1 MIQPHAP
8 RQAGYNVDPVDVDA
22 GLAELLVVY
31 PDAPWETRTVIIYA
45 LQRWARG
52 EEAAA
57 EKGATDRGF
66 HGLDFQTWRRVLAA
80 AVAAGTA
87 ELEGGS
93 DVDTI

>member
-1 MIQPHAP
+1 MIQPRAS
-8 RQAGYNVDPVDVDA
+8 RRAGYNVDPIDVDA
-22 GLAELLVVY
+22 GVAELLTVY
-31 PDAPWETRTVIIYA
+31 PGAPWETRAVIIYA

-66 HGLDFQTWRRVLAA
+66 HGLDFGTWRRVLAA

-87 ELEGGS
+87 TLEENE
-93 DVDTI
+93 